1 MRRQRFPREGHSF
14 SKTQF
19 SINSC
24 WAVVAGSSTPWS
36 LHDLPLGRSPNL
48 PPLSQILLHP
58 FFPPLARHPIST
70 CRNVDK
76 SHHPSSLPN
85 SLSHCSSFLSSCAQR
100 RSVSL
105 LVPRETFFWLCP
117 EVGSMVYLSLFCP
130 FQCGYFSHSQM
141 RRSCS
146 DSPGFLSEG
155 IVPRVAVDLVN
166 PWRWVQEPPMPP
178 SLTRTLNFPLAR
190 NLSHC
195 KKQPEL
201 IFFIYYRISWNN

>member
-36 LHDLPLGRSPNL
+36 LHDLPLGRSPDL
-48 PPLSQILLHP
+48 PPLSQILA
-58 FFPPLARHPIST
+58 PPLLST
-70 CRNVDK
+70 SGQASYFYLQKCRQK
-76 SHHPSSLPN
+76 PSSLLPSKL
-85 SLSHCSSFLSSCAQR
+85 SLSLLILSFLLCSAKKCLSSCPKR
-100 RSVSL
+100 NLFLTV
-105 LVPRETFFWLCP
+105 P

-166 PWRWVQEPPMPP
+166 PWRWVQESLMPP

-190 NLSHC
+190 NLNHC

-201 IFFIYYRISWNN
+201 IFFIYYRILWNN